1 MNYRNFENWNELLDY
16 RASAYADKH
25 AFTFLGENQEELDAL
40 SYAELQQRV
49 KALASVL
56 KTQGNHGDRVL
67 LLYPAGL
74 DYVVAFYACLYA
86 GMVAVPL
93 YSPQNKRK
101 IELIGEIANDCS
113 ASLALTT
120 KKYLSKVDNLS
131 GHGIEQ
137 LRWFATDQVFDSA
150 DELKAAEV
158 SGDELAY
165 LQYTSGSTSLPKG
178 VMLTHATTL
187 FHSEELA
194 THWQVNEQSVLVS
207 WLPHFHDL
215 GQVLSILQPLY
226 RGFHCV
232 LMSPTTFMKQPYIWL
247 KAISDYKATIAG
259 GPDFTFSHSVR
270 NVSKEQVS
278 SLDLSS
284 WRSAVNGAEPVKS
297 ASLEAFSEHF
307 AEAGFTHGTHCPAY
321 GLAESTLVMTSDSLD
336 TAPVFLPCNSKQLRS
351 NKVVVENASKDTQ
364 FLVSNGKPVMGTQ
377 VKVVNP
383 KSKIELIEA
392 EIGEIWISGGSIG
405 SGYWNNEE
413 ATLQTFKAQ
422 IEGEPEQRFY
432 LRTGD
437 LGFIYEGNLYITG
450 RLKDLI
456 VVRGTNHYP
465 QDIEQTV
472 ELSHS
477 LIRDGYCAA
486 FSIENS
492 GEEQLVVVA
501 ERNRYHDE
509 EVNYEQVFSN
519 VKAAIA
525 QRHSLDVSQIVI
537 VRPGSITK
545 TTSGKIQRRKCKN
558 ELHEGGLNILA
569 HYQQQAESVKP
580 AKTPN
585 QTPESVMNMLNQP
598 NSLEEMLKQNIR
610 NFVSGW
616 IANQVNVPLESIDGS
631 KSFADYGLNSM
642 DTFSFHSDLEVW
654 MQKTVDEEVIW
665 ESSTIDVLINSITAE
680 SFGAVTDNK
689 VKPTAEEA

>member
-1 MNYRNFENWNELLDY
+1 MNYSNFENWNELLDY
-16 RASAYADKH
+16 RASAYADKR
-25 AFTFLGENQEELDAL
+25 AFTFLGENQEELASL
-40 SYAELQQRV
+40 SYAELLQRV
-49 KALASVL
+49 KALASML
-56 KTQGNHGDRVL
+56 KAKGNHGDRVL

-101 IELIGEIANDCS
+101 IELIGEIANDCG
-113 ASLALTT
+113 AILALTT
-120 KKYLSKVDNLS
+120 QKYLSKVDNLT
-131 GHGIEQ
+131 GRGIEQ
-137 LRWFATDQVFDSA
+137 LKWLATDHVFDPA
-150 DELKAAEV
+150 DDLKAADV

-194 THWQVNEQSVLVS
+194 THWQANKQSVLVS

-215 GQVLSILQPLY
+215 GQVLSILQPVY

-247 KAISDYKATIAG
+247 KAISDYRATIGG
-259 GPDFTFSHSVR
+259 GPDFTYSHSVR
-270 NVSKEQVS
+270 NVTKEQIKT
-278 SLDLSS
+278 LDLST
-284 WRSAVNGAEPVKS
+284 WRCAINGAEPVKS
-297 ASLEAFSEHF
+297 ATLQAFSEHF
-307 AEAGFTHGTHCPAY
+307 AEAGFKHAAHCPAY
-321 GLAESTLVMTSDSLD
+321 GLAESTLVMASEQPDRDPIL
-336 TAPVFLPCNSKQLRS
+336 LPCNSKQLRS
-351 NKVVVENASKDTQ
+351 NKVVVENASEDTQ

-377 VKVVNP
+377 VKVVNS
-383 KSKIELIEA
+383 KSNIELNEA

-413 ATLQTFKAQ
+413 ATLQTFKAK
-422 IEGEPEQRFY
+422 IEGEPEQCLY

-472 ELSHS
+472 ELSHG

-486 FSIENS
+486 FSIEQS

-501 ERNRYHDE
+501 ERNRYHSE
-509 EVNYEQVFSN
+509 EVDYEQVFAN
-519 VKAAIA
+519 IKAAIA

-558 ELHEGGLNILA
+558 ELHEGVLSILA
-569 HYQQQAESVKP
+569 HYQQPAESAKP
-580 AKTPN
+580 SKTQN
-585 QTPESVMNMLNQP
+585 QTPESVKNMLNQP
-598 NSLEEMLKQNIR
+598 TSLEEMLKQNIR

-616 IANQVNVPLESIDGS
+616 IANQVNVPLASIDGS

-654 MQKTVDEEVIW
+654 MQKSVDEEVIW

-680 SFGAVTDNK
+680 SFGAITNNK
-689 VKPTAEEA
+689 VKPTPEEA